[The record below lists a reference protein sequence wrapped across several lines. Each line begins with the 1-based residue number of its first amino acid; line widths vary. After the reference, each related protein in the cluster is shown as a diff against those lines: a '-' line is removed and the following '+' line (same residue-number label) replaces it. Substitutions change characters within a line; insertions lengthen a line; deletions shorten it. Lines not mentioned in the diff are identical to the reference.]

1 MTRIRSHQEL
11 ARILRKMYENAK
23 RGQKVAMIHLFG
35 IKYAEEIRGC
45 DGSPA
50 EIARLA
56 CGYPSYGVE
65 ISKGC
70 VLADFVEITRGALSP
85 AVQEGIDSGPSEK
98 TVLSIKEEVEA
109 RLRSDGRL

>member
-1 MTRIRSHQEL
+1 MTQITSHQEL
-11 ARILRKMYENAK
+11 ARILRTMYEDAK

-35 IKYAEEIRGC
+35 IKYAEAIRGC

-65 ISKGC
+65 INKGC
-70 VLADFVEITRGALSP
+70 VLADFVEIRAG
-85 AVQEGIDSGPSEK
+85 
-98 TVLSIKEEVEA
+98 VL
-109 RLRSDGRL
+109 